1 MAARQKELGQRGPG
15 VEAAGQLVLRQLE
28 REGGEG
34 GGRAVV
40 RDVMRG
46 RKEVVYLRLCSLV
59 VEAPGGEAAM
69 EGEGARMAM

>member
-1 MAARQKELGQRGPG
+1 MRQQDSCEG
-15 VEAAGQLVLRQLE
+15 LVLRPRE

-46 RKEVVYLRLCSLV
+46 RKEVVYIRLCSLV

-69 EGEGARMAM
+69 KGEGARMAM